1 MTESSLAELRPP
13 AADRPTLVG
22 LPYDAGSS
30 YQRGPAEAPPLI
42 RKALFSGSMNLWSE
56 SGVDLGAAGALGDFG
71 DVALGDVELGNDS
84 ADGEARARIEAAVAR
99 LLDQGARPLALG
111 GDHSVTYPVLRAFRG
126 RRRGLTILHLDAHPD
141 LYDAFE
147 GDPYSHASP
156 FARIMEEGL
165 ADRLVQVGIRTMNA
179 HQRAQAA
186 RFGVEVIEM
195 RHWSDARRLDLA
207 GPVYVSL
214 DVDVLDPAFAPG
226 VSHHEAGGL
235 SARQVITILQS
246 ITVEVAGAD
255 LVEFNPRN
263 DPVGVT
269 AALCAKLVKE
279 LAAAMTGAD

>member
-30 YQRGPAEAPPLI
+30 YRRGPAEAPPLI

-279 LAAAMTGAD
+279 LAAAVTGAD